1 MTPFARTCLVRP
13 ERKLRLAEVTND
25 DAGTAARLFD
35 DAYAEPCV
43 GALETFADLHW
54 PCSFRNPAYPTD
66 VGRCCNV
73 RSGHNPKG
81 HQNIHGKIIG
91 NGSYQS
97 SFDPTTFGPEWSKLI
112 RTSLLRLL
120 SASFELGQALPGRTD
135 LQIASLLH
143 RERINEFYSIVGN
156 VSAYVSHS
164 ACFSCLREL
173 PECVLPCGHVLC
185 LPCIQLYGRTTSR
198 TTIELSRCPLHVREV
213 MPSPWFTTIKP
224 RYAGSRVLSLD
235 RYVSSP

>member
-1 MTPFARTCLVRP
+1 MDL
-13 ERKLRLAEVTND
+13 
-25 DAGTAARLFD
+25 GTAARLFD
-35 DAYAEPCV
+35 DAYAKPCA

-54 PCSFRNPAYPTD
+54 PCSFRNPAYPTE

-112 RTSLLRLL
+112 RMSLLRLL
-120 SASFELGQALPGRTD
+120 SASFELGQKLPGRTD